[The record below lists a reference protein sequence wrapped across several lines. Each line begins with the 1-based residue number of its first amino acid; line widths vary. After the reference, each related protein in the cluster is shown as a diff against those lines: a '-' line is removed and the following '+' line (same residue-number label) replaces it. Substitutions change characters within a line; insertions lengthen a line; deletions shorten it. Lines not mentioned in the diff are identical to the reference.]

1 MKKIIC
7 TCFLAVLWV
16 AGCSGSRDYRIA
28 ISVNS
33 NGFERE
39 DKPVEVALNLAE
51 IESVDKYSICVMEID
66 KEGNVIDDSVPFQFD
81 KGSEFNLTFIL
92 KGKTAADETRNY
104 EVRIGKKSCRNRRDV
119 LPLVSVT
126 DVNEHE
132 GQESYKIETQNA
144 TYYYHKL
151 GAGFA
156 SMEDKDG
163 ADWIGFHPTGGTGGH
178 YRGIPNTGYP
188 DDYCHPGKT
197 VSVSKLLAAGPVKIS
212 IYSESDDKKWICV
225 WDIFPNY
232 ARLTILEAITP
243 YWFLYEGTP
252 GGEINEDTDFCVRQN
267 GIRIS
272 LRESWVDDIDAN
284 GQRGEWVYFGDGDRV
299 LYLVNHE
306 DDDAVDSYRTMHH
319 KMTVF
324 GFGRKRINKF
334 MNKVPAQFTIGL
346 YDSGDFDIISSAI
359 NSAYQ
364 PLTVD
369 IGDIKTK

>member
-1 MKKIIC
+1 MKKYFIIY
-7 TCFLAVLWV
+7 LIAVIFI
-16 AGCSGSRDYRIA
+16 GCSGPRNYRIA

-39 DKPVEVALNLAE
+39 DKPVEVALDLPGIDE
-51 IESVDKYSICVMEID
+51 DSICVMEFD

-92 KGKTAADETRNY
+92 EGKTAAGQTRNY
-104 EVRIGKKSCRNRRDV
+104 QVCIGKKSCRDCEPV

-132 GQESYKIETQNA
+132 GQESFKIETQNA

-163 ADWIGFHPTGGTGGH
+163 ADWIGFHPTGGTAGH

-188 DDYCHPGKT
+188 NDYCHPGKR
-197 VSVSKLLAAGPVKIS
+197 VSKSRIIAAGPIKVS
-212 IYSESDDKKWICV
+212 IYSESDDKKWVCV

-232 ARLTILEAITP
+232 ARWTILEAITP
-243 YWFLYEGTP
+243 YWSLYEGAP
-252 GGEINEDTDFCVRQN
+252 GGEINEDSDFCVRQN
-267 GIRIS
+267 GIRTS
-272 LRESWVDDIDAN
+272 LREKWVDDIPAN
-284 GQRGEWVYFGDGDRV
+284 GQTGEWVYFSDGDRA

-324 GFGRKRINKF
+324 GFGRKRLNKF
-334 MNKVPAQFTIGL
+334 MDKIPAQFTIGL
-346 YDSGDFDIISSAI
+346 YDSNDFDIISSAI

-364 PLTVD
+364 PFVID
-369 IGDIKTK
+369 IGDIEIMR

>member
-1 MKKIIC
+1 MKKVIC
-7 TCFLAVLWV
+7 ICFLMALWI

-28 ISVNS
+28 ISVNG

-51 IESVDKYSICVMEID
+51 IEFVNEDLICVMEID

-188 DDYCHPGKT
+188 DDYCHPGKEA
-197 VSVSKLLAAGPVKIS
+197 SRSKLLAAGPVKIS
-212 IYSESDDKKWICV
+212 IYSESNDKKWICV

-252 GGEINEDTDFCVRQN
+252 GGEIDEDTDFCVRQN
-267 GIRIS
+267 GIRTY
-272 LRESWVDDIDAN
+272 LREKWVDDISAY

-299 LYLVNHE
+299 LYLINHE

-346 YDSGDFDIISSAI
+346 YDSDDFDIISSAI